1 MGSILKIIVADC
13 TRGVWHNVFAM
24 EVVPC
29 LEAVT
34 ASELGA
40 GAPGCDKRTCAPEP
54 RLLQSLHGGYGTVR
68 LCGACRC
75 RPRV

>member
-34 ASELGA
+34 ASELGE
-40 GAPGCDKRTCAPEP
+40 EP
-54 RLLQSLHGGYGTVR
+54 DAQGHPVATSEHVLRSHDSCR
-68 LCGACRC
+68 ACTEDM
-75 RPRV
+75 VQ